1 MTGRRS
7 GGPQVQTLRLVP
19 VRIHLLLS
27 ELIRLVFRHGSPL
40 DAQGDI
46 IPPPRKKGGRKFL
59 FRQNHVPQIGGV
71 RRDKMDQALD
81 DPNLL

>member
-1 MTGRRS
+1 MIFGFK
-7 GGPQVQTLRLVP
+7 LRLP
-19 VRIHLLLS
+19 VGIHLFLS

-46 IPPPRKKGGRKFL
+46 IEEGRKFL

-81 DPNLL
+81 DPNLLST

>member
-1 MTGRRS
+1 M
-7 GGPQVQTLRLVP
+7 VVP
-19 VRIHLLLS
+19 GFKLFDYLSAFNLLLS
-27 ELIRLVFRHGSPL
+27 ELIRLVLFRHGSPL

-81 DPNLL
+81 DPNVPNLL

>member
-7 GGPQVQTLRLVP
+7 GGPRVQTLRLVP
-19 VRIHLLLS
+19 VGIHLLLS

-59 FRQNHVPQIGGV
+59 FRQDHVPQIGGL

>member
-7 GGPQVQTLRLVP
+7 GGPRVQTLRLVP
-19 VRIHLLLS
+19 VGIHLLLS